1 MIRPTSALLVP
12 KPIGVCDMNDYAMFT
27 DQGDVVAAKIVELSQ
42 AAGLNWAQTYKLME
56 VVAQA
61 KYDQY
66 GELMDTAVREV
77 VYDRCKFTTD
87 FYI

>member
-1 MIRPTSALLVP
+1 
-12 KPIGVCDMNDYAMFT
+12 MNDYAMFT

-56 VVAQA
+56 VIAQA

-87 FYI
+87 FYV

>member
-1 MIRPTSALLVP
+1 
-12 KPIGVCDMNDYAMFT
+12 MNDYAMFT